1 LVQEKPSV
9 QLSFSGEIEDD
20 DDDLEDLFGSSIEIY
35 EPVHRTINKF
45 SSDVNF

>member
-20 DDDLEDLFGSSIEIY
+20 DDDDDLEDLFGSTVLRY
-35 EPVHRTINKF
+35 MNRCTEP
-45 SSDVNF
+45 